1 MKKFASILLT
11 LVMILS
17 LTGSIFAAE
26 TYTIY
31 LQGNSDIS
39 TFALTTAR
47 SYNVYQIFIG
57 DVEGETLSN
66 VKWGAN
72 GTGTGAVD
80 AAVLTELTALTQ
92 ASDTAKLDAI
102 TKYVDFSKAAYS
114 TIEVG
119 GSLPGVPAGYY
130 LLKDTTP
137 LPEGQEYGTHLVM
150 VVGDTTI
157 TPKVGEVES
166 EKKVKDIND
175 TNDTAETPQQWQD
188 SADHDIEDKVS
199 FQLSGTVSDNY
210 ANFKTYYYC
219 FHDTLSAGL
228 TFKPESVKVYVVNF
242 NEAGEAVT
250 TDVAADQYTVVT
262 TGLTDGCTFEVKFTN
277 LKEIGAVNADSK
289 IYVEYTAI
297 LNENAVLGSAGN
309 PNTMYLEYSNNPN
322 ASGEGESDDNT
333 GKTPEDKVIVF
344 TYMVVVN
351 KVDGSTGDSLPG
363 AGFTLYKKNS
373 KGEYKAIGDEIKSE
387 GLTNFVWKGLD
398 DGDYRLVETTT
409 PAGYNT
415 MAPIEFTI
423 SAEHDIEAAD
433 PKLNELNGGVLGTG
447 VVDTGA
453 ITREIENNRGT
464 VLPETGAEGTVMFIT
479 VGAILATIAA
489 VFMITRKKMS
499 IYED

>member
-31 LQGNSDIS
+31 LQGNSDIA

-47 SYNVYQIFIG
+47 TYDVYQIFIG

-102 TKYVDFSKAAYS
+102 TKYVDFKKAAYS
-114 TIEVG
+114 SIAVG
-119 GSLPGVPAGYY
+119 GSLSGVPAGYY
-130 LLKDTTP
+130 LLKDTTT
-137 LPEGQEYGTHLVM
+137 LPDGQEYGTHLVM

-157 TPKVGEVES
+157 KPKVGEVES

-175 TNDTAETPQQWQD
+175 TEGTLSDWQD
-188 SADHDIEDKVS
+188 SADHDITDTVS

-210 ANFKTYYYC
+210 ANFETYYYC

-228 TFKPESVKVYVVNF
+228 TFNPESVKVYVVNV
-242 NEAGEAVT
+242 NEAGETVT
-250 TDVAADQYTVVT
+250 TDVAAEQYTVVT
-262 TGLTDGCTFEVKFTN
+262 TGLTDGCTFEVEFTD
-277 LKEIGAVNADSK
+277 LKEISAVNADSK
-289 IYVEYTAI
+289 IYVEYTAT

-322 ASGEGESDDNT
+322 VSGEGESDDNT

-344 TYMVVVN
+344 TYKVVVN
-351 KVDGSTGDSLPG
+351 KVDGSTGDPLTG
-363 AGFTLYKKNS
+363 AGFTLYKKNTS
-373 KGEYKAIGDEIKSE
+373 GEYTAIGEEIKGES
-387 GLTNFVWKGLD
+387 LTTFEWKGLD

-415 MAPIEFTI
+415 MVPIEFTI

-433 PKLNELNGGVLGTG
+433 PKLTKLDGGILGTG
-447 VVDTGA
+447 DVDTGA
-453 ITREIENNRGT
+453 ITKEIENNRGT

>member
-57 DVEGETLSN
+57 DVEGKTLSN

-119 GSLPGVPAGYY
+119 GSLSGVPAGYY
-130 LLKDTTP
+130 LLKDTTT

-175 TNDTAETPQQWQD
+175 TEGTPSGWQD
-188 SADHDIEDKVS
+188 SADHDIKDEVS

-210 ANFKTYYYC
+210 ANFETYYYC

-242 NEAGEAVT
+242 NEAGKEVT

-262 TGLTDGCTFEVKFTN
+262 TGLADGCTFEVKFTN
-277 LKEIGAVNADSK
+277 LKKIGAVNADSK

-322 ASGEGESDDNT
+322 ASGEGDDTT
-333 GKTPEDKVIVF
+333 GKTPVDKVIVF
-344 TYMVVVN
+344 TYKVVVN

-373 KGEYKAIGDEIKSE
+373 NGEYTAIGKEIK
-387 GLTNFVWKGLD
+387 GDNLTTFEWKGLD
-398 DGDYRLVETTT
+398 DGDYRLEETTT

-423 SAEHDIEAAD
+423 SAEHDIDADD
-433 PKLNELNGGVLGTG
+433 PKLNELDGGVLGTG

-453 ITREIENNRGT
+453 ITKEIENNRGT